1 MTPELEALATARHR
15 AFVEWDVAHAAGTG
29 QKFLEANRA
38 YILARDNQQR
48 QITANRS
55 SAQPPAARQVQ

>member
-15 AFVEWDVAHAAGTG
+15 AFVEWDIAHAAGTG

-38 YILARDNQQR
+38 YVAALDKQQR
-48 QITANRS
+48 QITG
-55 SAQPPAARQVQ
+55 SAKAA